1 MPNSQTMQSNVRGIL
16 FYHLPATAMAAAIL
30 FVSSIPNLAGPG
42 NSIFGFDKVMHIAE
56 YSLFSWLVL
65 RSLSRFKSDG
75 MATLV
80 LLCVVLVMAIFAG
93 LDEYLQ
99 SFVPGRDSTVAD
111 FAADLIGAG
120 GAAYVW
126 KRWTGGRN

>member
-1 MPNSQTMQSNVRGIL
+1 MQSNMRGFL
-16 FYHLPATAMAAAIL
+16 LYHLPATAMAAAIL

-56 YSLFSWLVL
+56 YSLFTWLVL
-65 RSLSRFKSDG
+65 RSLSRFEPNG
-75 MATLV
+75 MTTTV
-80 LLCVVLVMAIFAG
+80 LFVIVLVVAMFAG